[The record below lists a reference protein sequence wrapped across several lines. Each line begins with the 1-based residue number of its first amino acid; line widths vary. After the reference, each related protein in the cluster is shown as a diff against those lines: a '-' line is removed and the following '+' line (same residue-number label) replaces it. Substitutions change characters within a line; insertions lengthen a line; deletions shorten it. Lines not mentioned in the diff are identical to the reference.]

1 MPGWMKAA
9 LAVIG
14 AFLIR
19 DAANAA
25 AYTQPRAGAVSAAR
39 HLPILPKRQPDEL
52 MASRWMLPDTPS
64 LSSDRPATTFKW
76 TGRTVKMRMRLPGWW
91 DAHPPPPH
99 ERRRHGR
106 VTTPTPD

>member
-9 LAVIG
+9 LAMIG

-39 HLPILPKRQPDEL
+39 HLPILPKRQPADL

-64 LSSDRPATTFKW
+64 LYRDRPETIFKW
-76 TGRTVKMRMRLPGWW
+76 TGRKVKMKMRLPVW
-91 DAHPPPPH
+91 
-99 ERRRHGR
+99 
-106 VTTPTPD
+106 